1 MKEKKIEDILK
12 ENITG
17 QKPIEDCVFY
27 TIGENL
33 TDEDINSIDTIK
45 EFENKLDEKGI
56 NCIKIYTEEE
66 RIVYR
71 QTNDKEGEQE
81 IKKGSKEFSDL
92 CLKLFEYSKRFVMPD
107 SGDTN
112 SSGLPTILIK
122 EYAKRQN
129 GGKPVNYIEA
139 EIDEAPDGGVRPP
152 IYVRKVECNKN
163 VPQRPVNFFISLVSA
178 NIPFDCYILGTS
190 THVSSLIIKNNGIF
204 YLFDTT
210 GHTHQMQQKQIQP
223 MLKPQV
229 QLKPQI
235 PISQAQKLQLQI
247 QQLQIQLQQQL
258 QMQQRQTQ

>member
-1 MKEKKIEDILK
+1 MDKERFGNIKIEKIC
-12 ENITG
+12 
-17 QKPIEDCVFY
+17 PIEDCVFY
-27 TIGENL
+27 TIGKSL
-33 TDEDINSIDTIK
+33 KDEDINDIDTIE